1 MSKRRKVKREVTQAH
16 RAPATEPLR
25 YFASL
30 AFLSGTAAL
39 TYQVLWVHQ
48 LGIVVGVDVYAVTT
62 GVSAF
67 FAGLALGS
75 AIFGRWA
82 DRLPRP
88 LFAYALL
95 ELAIAIS
102 AVAATVA
109 LAHAGPH
116 FIRF

>member
-39 TYQVLWVHQ
+39 TYQVLWIKQ
-48 LGIVVGVDVYAVTT
+48 LGIVVGIDVYAVTT

-75 AIFGRWA
+75 ALCGRWA
-82 DRLPRP
+82 DRLHRP
-88 LFAYALL
+88 LFAFAFL
-95 ELAIAIS
+95 ELAIAVS
-102 AVAATVA
+102 GVAATIS
-109 LAHAGPH
+109 LAHAAPL
-116 FIRF
+116 